1 MLKIKFYI
9 LIILISSCQN
19 IFGQEKEIIIPFKLT
34 EFNNISL
41 LAVLNDKDTIS
52 LMFHT
57 AANSV
62 TLIEDATKKIK
73 SLNFNNNTEGVKSW
87 GGETNS
93 SRLSENNILQIGEIK
108 FKGISI
114 WENKYSGPQT
124 DGKFGLDLFKDKVL
138 KLDFE
143 RSILIIASRL
153 PNEIRKYQKLKLVFE
168 DEMMFLEASF
178 KINNVIKKNSFLIHS
193 GYSGDLLFD
202 DKFAGDNQMSENLKI
217 TGEKELK
224 DSYGNVLKTMKAII
238 PYLEIGNI
246 KLSDVP
252 VGFFSGAI
260 GRQKM
265 SVMGGDIL
273 KRFNIIIDSKR
284 EYIYLKPNKLINMEY
299 TKKS

>member
-1 MLKIKFYI
+1 MTKLKLCALVL
-9 LIILISSCQN
+9 LIPVCQN
-19 IFGQEKEIIIPFKLT
+19 VFGQEKKIIIPFKLT
-34 EFNNISL
+34 EYNNISIQ
-41 LAVLNDKDTIS
+41 ATLNEKDTVN

-57 AANSV
+57 AANSI

-73 SLNFNNNTEGVKSW
+73 SLNFNKNTEGVQSW

-93 SRLSENNILQIGEIK
+93 SRLSENNSIQIGELK

-124 DGKFGLDLFKDKVL
+124 DGKFGIDLFKDKVL

-143 RSILIIASRL
+143 RNILVISSLL
-153 PNEIRKYQKLKLVFE
+153 PNEARRYQKLKLVFE

-178 KINNVIKKNSFLIHS
+178 KINNVVKKNRFLIHT
-193 GYSGDLLFD
+193 GYSGDFLFD
-202 DKFAGDNQMSENLKI
+202 DKFASDNQMGENLKI
-217 TGEKELK
+217 IGEKELK

-238 PYLEIGNI
+238 PSLKIGTI
-246 KLSDVP
+246 KLVNVP
-252 VGFFSGAI
+252 VGFFTGAI

-273 KRFNIIIDSKR
+273 KRFNMIIDSKR
-284 EYIYLKPNKLINMEY
+284 EYIYLKANKLKNMEY
-299 TKKS
+299 TKS

>member
-1 MLKIKFYI
+1 MLKNKFYT
-9 LIILISSCQN
+9 LIILITFCQN

-34 EFNNISL
+34 EYNNISIQ
-41 LAVLNDKDTIS
+41 ATLNEKDTVN

-93 SRLSENNILQIGEIK
+93 SRLSENNSIQIGELK

-114 WENKYSGPQT
+114 WENKYSGPHT
-124 DGKFGLDLFKDKVL
+124 DGKFGIDLFKDKVL

-143 RSILIIASRL
+143 RNILIISSLL
-153 PNEIRKYQKLKLVFE
+153 PNDVRRYQKLKLVFE

-178 KINNVIKKNSFLIHS
+178 KINNMVKKNRFIIHS

-202 DKFAGDNQMSENLKI
+202 DKFASDNQMEVNLKI

-238 PYLEIGNI
+238 PYLEIGTV
-246 KLSDVP
+246 KLSNVP

-284 EYIYLKPNKLINMEY
+284 EYIYLKPNKLKNIEY
-299 TKKS
+299 TKS